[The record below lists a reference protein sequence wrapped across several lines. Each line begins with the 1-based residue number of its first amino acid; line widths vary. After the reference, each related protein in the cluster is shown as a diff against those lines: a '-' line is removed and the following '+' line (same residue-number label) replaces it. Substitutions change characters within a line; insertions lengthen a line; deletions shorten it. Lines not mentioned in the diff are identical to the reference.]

1 MKASQYNLRLQ
12 KIIAV
17 IAISLFGVKLAAWYL
32 TNSVAILTDAMESIV
47 NVLAAL
53 IGVYSLYISAKP
65 KDEDHPYGHGKVEFL
80 SAAVEG
86 TFIIVAGLIVIYK
99 ATTSILIH
107 HVPIKKLDYG
117 IILVASTAL
126 INFIAGTIC
135 LNIGRKNNSLALIA
149 SGKHLRTDTW
159 STLGIIIGL
168 ILLYFT
174 KLQWLDSI
182 VAIIFSCFI
191 IYTGY
196 KIIRTSIAGIM
207 DEADIELLKKLVALL
222 NANRKENWID
232 LHNVR
237 MIKYGG
243 TLHMDCHLTVPWYL
257 NVREAHDEI
266 EALAALVRNEFGET
280 VELFVHSDDC
290 REFSCRI
297 CYKKDCLVRLHEF
310 ENRVEWT
317 IDNISKD
324 SKHRIQTFP
333 KVG

>member
-1 MKASQYNLRLQ
+1 M
-12 KIIAV
+12 
-17 IAISLFGVKLAAWYL
+17 AWYL

-47 NVLAAL
+47 NVIAAL
-53 IGVYSLYISAKP
+53 IGVYSLYVSAKP
-65 KDEDHPYGHGKVEFL
+65 KDQDHPYGHGKVEFL

-86 TFIIVAGLIVIYK
+86 TLIMVAGFLVIYK
-99 ATTSILIH
+99 ATISILIH
-107 HVPIKKLDYG
+107 PHPIQKLDYG
-117 IILVASTAL
+117 IILVATTAVV
-126 INFIAGTIC
+126 NFVAGSIC

-159 STLGIIIGL
+159 STLGIIVGL
-168 ILLYFT
+168 ILLYFL
-174 KLQWLDSI
+174 KYAWLDSA
-182 VAIIFSCFI
+182 VAIVFASFI

-207 DEADIELLKKLVALL
+207 DEADIELLKKLVTLL

-232 LHNVR
+232 LHNLR
-237 MIKYGG
+237 IIKYGG

-257 NVREAHDEI
+257 NVREAHDEV
-266 EALAALVRNEFGET
+266 EALGVLVKNEFGEA

-297 CYKKDCLVRLHEF
+297 CYKKDCLVRLHDF
-310 ENRVEWT
+310 ENRIEWT
-317 IDNISKD
+317 IDNIIKD

-333 KVG
+333 RIV